1 MKTLYI
7 VRHAKS
13 AWDQIALDDHERP
26 ITEKGKKR
34 TKKVIE
40 YLVEKKVTVDL
51 IISSDAVRAKDT
63 AMIIA
68 KGLSYPIRNIQ
79 LSSSVYNSD
88 LQTLMNY
95 FYDLS
100 KDVESLMMVGH
111 NPTFTSFANFFLDKK
126 IDWLPTSGIVCIEF
140 ETEQWENV
148 LNAEK
153 RTKFVVSPK
162 IIKAR
167 KKGNKN

>member
-1 MKTLYI
+1 MKILYI

-13 AWDQIALDDHERP
+13 AWDQTSLDDHERP
-26 ITEKGKKR
+26 LVEKGKKR

-40 YLVEKKVTVDL
+40 YLVEKKVRVDL

-68 KGLSYPIRNIQ
+68 KGLSYPLRNIQ
-79 LSSSVYNSD
+79 LSASIYNSD
-88 LQTLMNY
+88 LQTLVNY

-100 KDVESLMMVGH
+100 DDVESLMIVGH

-126 IDWLPTSGIVCIEF
+126 IDWLSTSGIVCIEF
-140 ETEQWENV
+140 ETDKWENV
-148 LNAEK
+148 LSAEK

-167 KKGNKN
+167 KKGKQN